1 MVMQETKKKKK
12 SKNNIKTNSTQ
23 EKPDSFKNTNESTSP
38 AQENK
43 PVKLDEESTF
53 PIVGIGASA
62 GGLEAVEKIFSNM
75 PYDSGMAFVIVM
87 HFDPKAKSVMAD
99 ILKGYTKMEIFQVED
114 EMKVEPNRV
123 YIIPPNKDMAIL
135 HRTLHLYEPVVSKG
149 IRHPIDFFFRSLA
162 DDLKENAICIILS
175 GTGTEGT
182 LGLKAIKGEG
192 GMVMVQSMESAAY
205 DGMPRSAIATGL
217 VDYILSPEKMPEQL
231 VSYVKQFYTKK
242 TIKPERIVT
251 EQTANY
257 LQKIIILI
265 RNQTGIDFSQYKQST
280 LIRMIERRMSLHQ
293 IKNISDYVRYLQENQ
308 PEIQILQKEFLIRV
322 TSFFRDSA
330 AFEVLKEKIVPQ
342 ILNDK
347 THDQPVRVW
356 VPACSTG
363 EEAYSIAIVLK
374 EYMDEVKSN
383 LQVQIF
389 ATDVDRDAVET
400 GRLGVYPANITVD
413 VSSERLNRFFIK
425 NPDTYSLKKEIREM
439 VIFAPQN
446 VIGDPPFLRLD
457 LISCRNLLIYLI
469 PESQKKLLLLFHY
482 SLNPGGYLFLG
493 SSETIGEFTELYSVV
508 DKKWK
513 FYKRIGER
521 AHLPL
526 IAEHAPV
533 APWVEVPKAGEIKA
547 GINIGTKIE
556 KMLLDTYT
564 PPCAIINEKGDIL
577 YIHGKTGKYL
587 EPASGNFRSSII
599 DMARDGLRTELNI
612 AIHRVVTQKKDVIFQ
627 NLNVKTNGAFQTI
640 DLTVKPI
647 KESTMQGLIMVTFE
661 DVPSTKPSRPVKSAY
676 RSRQAKEH
684 IAELENELKSTKEN
698 LQATIEELQTSNEE
712 LKSANEE
719 LMSANEELQ
728 STNEELNASKEELQ
742 SLNEELVTLNAEHQA
757 KIEEQSKTVSDLNNV
772 LASTEIATLFL
783 SNDLRIRDY
792 TPEITKV
799 INLIKTDIG
808 RPIGDIVSNL
818 EYEFLQRDV
827 KEVLDTLVFKEKE
840 IRNKK
845 GFWYLMRILP
855 YRTVENIID
864 GAVITFI
871 DITERK
877 RAEQREKDV
886 RVYAESIV
894 DTVQESLL
902 ILDKDL
908 RVISANSSFYST
920 FQVSPEEA
928 ENKFIYDIGNRQW
941 DIPRLR
947 ELLEEILPGN
957 SHFKNFEVD
966 HVFPRIGQK
975 VMSLNARRVYQ
986 EGVGTERI
994 LLAIEDITER
1004 KLAPER

>member
-1 MVMQETKKKKK
+1 MQETEKKKKL
-12 SKNNIKTNSTQ
+12 KNNIEMNSTQ
-23 EKPDSFKNTNESTSP
+23 KKPDSLKNTNESVSP
-38 AQENK
+38 ARENRAPIK
-43 PVKLDEESTF
+43 PDEESAF

-62 GGLEAVEKIFSNM
+62 GGLEALEKFFINM
-75 PYDSGMAFVIVM
+75 PHDSGIAFVIIM
-87 HFDPKAKSVMAD
+87 HFDPAAKSVMAD
-99 ILKGYTKMEIFQVED
+99 ILKRYTKMEVFQVED
-114 EMKVEPNRV
+114 GMKVEPNHV
-123 YIIPPNKDMAIL
+123 YIIPPNRDMAIF

-162 DDLKENAICIILS
+162 DDQKENAVCIILS

-192 GMVMVQSMESAAY
+192 GMVMVQSMESATY

-217 VDYILSPEKMPEQL
+217 VDYILLPEKMPEQL
-231 VSYVKQFYTKK
+231 VSYVNQFYAREIT
-242 TIKPERIVT
+242 KPERIVT
-251 EQTANY
+251 EQIVNY

-265 RNQTGIDFSQYKQST
+265 RTQTGVDFSAYKQST
-280 LIRMIERRMSLHQ
+280 LIRRIDRRMSLHQ
-293 IKNISDYVRYLQENQ
+293 IKNISDYVRYLQENK
-308 PEIQILQKEFLIRV
+308 PEIQILHKEFLIGV
-322 TSFFRDSA
+322 TSFFRDLE
-330 AFEVLKEKIVPQ
+330 AFRDLKEKIVPE
-342 ILNDK
+342 ILKDK
-347 THDQPVRVW
+347 SLDQPVRIW
-356 VPACSTG
+356 VPGCSTG

-383 LQVQIF
+383 FHVQIF

-400 GRLGVYPANITVD
+400 GRLGVYPSNITVD
-413 VSSERLNRFFIK
+413 VSPERLNRFFIK
-425 NPDTYSLKKEIREM
+425 NPDTYSIKKEIREM

-446 VIGDPPFLRLD
+446 AISDPSFLMLD
-457 LISCRNLLIYLI
+457 LISCRNLLIYLV
-469 PESQKKLLLLFHY
+469 PESQRKLLLLFHY

-493 SSETIGEFTELYSVV
+493 SSETVGEFTELYSVV

-513 FYKRIGER
+513 IYERIGER

-526 IAEHAPV
+526 IAEHAPI
-533 APWVEVPKAGEIKA
+533 APWVGIPKVGEIKA
-547 GINIGTKIE
+547 GINIGMKIE

-564 PPCAIINEKGDIL
+564 PPCAIINEKGDVL
-577 YIHGKTGKYL
+577 YIHGRTGKYL
-587 EPASGNFRSSII
+587 EPATGNFRSSII

-612 AIHRVVTQKKDVIFQ
+612 AIHRVVTQKKDVIFK
-627 NLNVKTNGAFQTI
+627 NLNVKTNGAYQTI

-661 DVPSTKPSRPVKSAY
+661 DVPSAKPSRPVKSTY
-676 RSRQAKEH
+676 RSKQAKEH

-719 LMSANEELQ
+719 L
-728 STNEELNASKEELQ
+728 
-742 SLNEELVTLNAEHQA
+742 VTLNAEHQA

-783 SNDLRIRDY
+783 DNDLRIKGY
-792 TPEITKV
+792 TPATTKV

-808 RPIGDIVSNL
+808 RPVGDIVSNL
-818 EYEFLQRDV
+818 EYEDLQRDA
-827 KEVLDTLVFKEKE
+827 KEVLDTLVLKEKE
-840 IRNKK
+840 LRDKK
-845 GFWYLMRILP
+845 GSWYLMRILP
-855 YRTVENIID
+855 YRTIDNTID

-877 RAEQREKDV
+877 RAEQMEKDA

-908 RVISANSSFYST
+908 RVISANPSFYST
-920 FQVSPEEA
+920 FQVSPMEA

-941 DIPRLR
+941 EIPRLR
-947 ELLEEILPGN
+947 ELLEEILPKN

-966 HVFPRIGQK
+966 HVFPGIGRK
-975 VMSLNARRVYQ
+975 VMSLNARRIYQ

-994 LLAIEDITER
+994 LLVIEDITEH
-1004 KLAPER
+1004 KQAAH